1 MNKIDRRYFYTVIK
15 VLFLLLLKSEK
26 RREDI
31 YLNYLTPVCDG
42 PALELASGQQC
53 VPINSFPPPPTSLRS
68 GRLTCHSCFRVEMLH
83 ILDMRDASSVHRRKI
98 IFVPYFYGD
107 DKFTKQTESLPALPL
122 ATVKIRALQ
131 MLECLFRYLGNI

>member
-1 MNKIDRRYFYTVIK
+1 MKQIDRRYFYTVIK

-26 RREDI
+26 RI

-53 VPINSFPPPPTSLRS
+53 VPINSFPPPPTSLGS
-68 GRLTCHSCFRVEMLH
+68 ARLTCHSCFRVEMLH

-107 DKFTKQTESLPALPL
+107 KFTKQTESLPALPL

-131 MLECLFRYLGNI
+131 MLECLFRYLDNI